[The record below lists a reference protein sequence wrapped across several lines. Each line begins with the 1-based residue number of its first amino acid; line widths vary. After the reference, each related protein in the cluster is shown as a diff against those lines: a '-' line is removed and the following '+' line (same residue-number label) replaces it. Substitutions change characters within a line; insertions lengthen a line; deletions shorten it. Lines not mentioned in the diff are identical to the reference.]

1 MFASRHRG
9 ATSFRGRTLLTR
21 SFRMRSAL
29 SAEKNMA
36 VLDFLFSFLLSGVRF
51 LSLLRSQP
59 RRMGCTGCRRIPG
72 GNDPRKRTIR
82 KTSHQRPYRVPL
94 TRGSWVPPANPAPPK
109 DQLKKTPTKERW
121 LSQSGDGA
129 ANWAFALPSKEL
141 GYALIPTAFRALAR
155 WWLGADVHNA
165 PRPYPMDKCS
175 QPLGRTRWQA
185 RPSLQKWL
193 RSTFSA
199 QRPGRPLLR
208 RVYQGALRPTT
219 RG

>member
-21 SFRMRSAL
+21 SFRVRSAL

-82 KTSHQRPYRVPL
+82 KTPHQRPYRVRL
-94 TRGSWVPPANPAPPK
+94 TRGSWVPPANPTPPK
-109 DQLKKTPTKERW
+109 DQLKKTPTKK
-121 LSQSGDGA
+121 DG
-129 ANWAFALPSKEL
+129 FFSKWGWGRKL
-141 GYALIPTAFRALAR
+141 GLCSPIQRA
-155 WWLGADVHNA
+155 GV
-165 PRPYPMDKCS
+165 RPYPYGV
-175 QPLGRTRWQA
+175 P
-185 RPSLQKWL
+185 
-193 RSTFSA
+193 
-199 QRPGRPLLR
+199 RPGPLVARGRRPQCPPPLPCG
-208 RVYQGALRPTT
+208 QM
-219 RG
+219 